1 MTDATG
7 KRPLDGAAISQMFLE
22 RRLAKQDKE
31 RMQAVLVDTDPELP
45 DAGELPTPKADAP
58 IAEPE
63 TNGDESP

>member
-7 KRPLDGAAISQMFLE
+7 KRPLNGAAISQMFLE
-22 RRLAKQDKE
+22 RRLAKQDRE
-31 RMQAVLVDTDPELP
+31 RMQAVLVETDPELP
-45 DAGELPTPKADAP
+45 DAGELPTPQADA

>member
-7 KRPLDGAAISQMFLE
+7 KRPLNGAAISQMFLE
-22 RRLAKQDKE
+22 RRLAKQKE
-31 RMQAVLVDTDPELP
+31 EQSQAALVETDPELP